1 MRVPTLPA
9 RLAPCGAGTP
19 HPGRGRMDQD
29 DGTTGRQDDEK
40 SSPAAFGTSGT
51 NSRQPVGSSS
61 CRPFSEP
68 ARGVL
73 RHSGQD
79 CRIGRMNRMGGM
91 GSVNPDH
98 PGILSKRCR
107 AAGRRPENR
116 KGGALAEPSDSS
128 EFHGRRGKGTPMSGS
143 PPLTLLV
150 FEVLPVLPVPVAN
163 GQWTTIPTGNWK
175 LGIGNNITLA
185 TIHPRLAETARPTGA
200 GRATPFR
207 TWRTLRE
214 NSTRRRSNG
223 AGGAAARYFW
233 P

>member
-1 MRVPTLPA
+1 MTK
-9 RLAPCGAGTP
+9 
-19 HPGRGRMDQD
+19 D

-40 SSPAAFGTSGT
+40 SSPAAFGTRGT
-51 NSRQPVGSSS
+51 NSRQPVGPSS

-107 AAGRRPENR
+107 AAWRRPENR

-143 PPLTLLV
+143 PPLTLRGLG
-150 FEVLPVLPVPVAN
+150 PCSGAGAN
-163 GQWTTIPTGNWK
+163 GQ
-175 LGIGNNITLA
+175 
-185 TIHPRLAETARPTGA
+185 
-200 GRATPFR
+200 
-207 TWRTLRE
+207 
-214 NSTRRRSNG
+214 RRRDDGETGRQAIVPSGLWNQGNEFTSARRLVVLSSCSARRG
-223 AGGAAARYFW
+223 ACYAILDRIAGLAG
-233 P
+233 